1 MMEFGGN
8 KVSVDKPRSLGM
20 WVLIGLSILSLIVML
35 SLIIYVGKD
44 SRRLAGVM
52 PEFEEAL
59 EKKDYAKALSM
70 YRKMNDII
78 INRDPGDD
86 SDFTGEY
93 EILTQMEARVNERVT
108 RIEEKIRNERYI
120 PTTDDIAFLEGLSEL
135 TGARM
140 TVWLTD
146 LCKEFLLGTIEKP
159 TLIFIFE
166 QLENLTNLQAAT
178 RPLRTEIDEIE
189 LSRGDVQSAETL
201 FANQEY
207 IEAVEYYEYVQEHST
222 GFVQDFV
229 KGRLENCKSEMYRP
243 MMEKAEHMLANFQ
256 FYSAEELL
264 SDLARIFPEDQIIQ
278 SNLYVATSNTS
289 PVTNYQGVVE
299 VVCVKPLIVD
309 TKVAFETNYVASTD
323 SYYLTTSEF
332 RAILESLYEK
342 NYCLIDPSSMADLEN
357 PTFLNIR
364 DVVIPEGKKPL
375 VIVLEDLSYTANLS
389 SLGVC
394 QRLVLN
400 DLGQVCGEYVSASGQ
415 VVVSRP
421 SEAIGILDAFI
432 EEHPDFSYNGVKGV
446 ISLTGYQSVFGYIT
460 DRDQVDDRNA
470 ALVAAGLPEIS
481 PSDSDIEANKA
492 TVISIMDK
500 LKESGWILASSTYGY
515 INANHCELDTI
526 QSDTEKWLSQVG
538 SLTGPVNMLV
548 YPNGDF
554 IRGSD
559 PRCVYLKEQGFRI
572 FFGVGPSA
580 YNTYGDNYLYFD
592 RCMLNGDTLRNVDF
606 SRLFDVKEVYDANR
620 KKSL

>member
-93 EILTQMEARVNERVT
+93 EILTQMEAQVNERVT

-120 PTTDDIAFLEGLSEL
+120 PTSDDIAFLEGLSEL

-229 KGRLENCKSEMYRP
+229 KGRLENCKQEMYRP

-332 RAILESLYEK
+332 RAILESLYAK

-500 LKESGWILASSTYGY
+500 LKESGWILASSTYGF
-515 INANHCELDTI
+515 INANHCELGTI

-559 PRCVYLKEQGFRI
+559 SRCVYLKEQGFRI